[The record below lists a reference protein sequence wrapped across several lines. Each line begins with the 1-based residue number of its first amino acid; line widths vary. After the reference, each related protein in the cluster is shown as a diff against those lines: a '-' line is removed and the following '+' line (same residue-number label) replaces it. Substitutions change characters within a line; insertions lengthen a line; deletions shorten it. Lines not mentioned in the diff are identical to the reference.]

1 MFTLFF
7 CAIVSLRNEVYLLFF
22 ITESLPQEARD
33 FFKQHL
39 RLQHVKKNT
48 RFTPKVHYPQDV
60 IFSISGAFSIIK
72 SGLRGREKI
81 LYILKGNEM
90 LSTFPIALA
99 DHTEFCKTL
108 IDSEIALI
116 NQQVFKDF
124 LIKYPLAALQLISY
138 QEKVQ
143 SRLKRQIKN
152 FNLPVKDRLLARLW
166 KLDHDFGHET
176 ELGWSTIHLP
186 LSMQTLADFLGS
198 NRETISRL
206 MHELQNENYIKI
218 KQKTIS
224 LNIQQTIIYL
234 KSIK

>member
-1 MFTLFF
+1 ML
-7 CAIVSLRNEVYLLFF
+7 F
-22 ITESLPQEARD
+22 ITENLPLEAQT
-33 FFKQHL
+33 FFRQNL
-39 RLQHVKKNT
+39 RTIQIKKNT
-48 RFTPKVHYPQDV
+48 RFTPKIHYSQDV
-60 IFSISGAFSIIK
+60 IFSINGAFSIIK

-81 LYILKGNEM
+81 LYILGQNEM

-124 LIKYPLAALQLISY
+124 LIKYPLAALNLISY

-152 FNLPVKDRLLARLW
+152 FNLPIKDRLLARLW
-166 KLDHDFGHET
+166 KLDHDFGKKT
-176 ELGWSTIHLP
+176 GSDWSTIHLP

-206 MHELQNENYIKI
+206 MHELQNENYIQI

-224 LNIQQTIIYL
+224 LNIDQTIVYL